1 MRSLII
7 IIVAFFSMIC
17 LMGLNYVH
25 INKTSEELTSL
36 VTSLDMSEE
45 EECAATIEKIEEIW
59 QKNEAVFSLSVSF
72 REIDHLGETILALKS
87 AFESRARA
95 EFEKQRTQLEDA
107 IDGVAR
113 LERFSVLNIF

>member
-7 IIVAFFSMIC
+7 IIVAFLATMC
-17 LMGLNYVH
+17 LMTLNYTH
-25 INKTSEELTSL
+25 INKTAEKMTALTA
-36 VTSLDMSEE
+36 SLDIDDAEK
-45 EECAATIEKIEEIW
+45 CTATILAIEEIW

-72 REIDHLGETILALKS
+72 KETDHLGETILSLKS
-87 AFESRARA
+87 AFESQNLA
-95 EFEKQRTQLEDA
+95 EFHKQRALLKDA